1 MSLIYHLKALGPP
14 IFELNINTEQEVVGQ
29 LQILNINKSSKPDA
43 ISPRVLRHISCF
55 IYIKKNPKLLLNF
68 LISLSL
74 TPKSLPFIGDKQM
87 PPQFLKIKGT
97 TRY

>member
-1 MSLIYHLKALGPP
+1 MQYLLEFLDTYP
-14 IFELNINTEQEVVGQ
+14 
-29 LQILNINKSSKPDA
+29 
-43 ISPRVLRHISCF
+43 VL
-55 IYIKKNPKLLLNF
+55 YKKKNKKNPKLSLNF

-87 PPQFLKIKGT
+87 PPQFLKIKGK